1 MNAILLPGPRLRTLA
16 PSAHDSA
23 SAADSWT
30 MSISAVSGSHAAS
43 SEVERTVAVLKKT
56 KEVEK
61 STADSLTQLV
71 KDAGPRSDGR
81 IDTYA

>member
-1 MNAILLPGPRLRTLA
+1 MHAILLPGPRRRTPA
-16 PSAHDSA
+16 PSPHDSA
-23 SAADSWT
+23 SAADSLT
-30 MSISAVSGSHAAS
+30 MSISAVSGNHAAS
-43 SEVERTVAVLKKT
+43 REVERTVAVLKKT

-71 KDAGPRSDGR
+71 KDAGPKPGGR